1 MGLVRALRIACASVS
16 CASALVAG
24 LVGRSARAAYTVQR
38 VATGLSNPVY
48 VTHAPGDASRLF
60 IVESLS
66 GYDTAPLAER
76 VARIKILNLTGP
88 NAGTVNAAPFLEIPN
103 VTPQREDQGLFGL
116 AFHPDYTQNGMFY
129 VNYTV
134 GYDGGMSHVVRY
146 QVDLSNPNA
155 ANPASAT
162 PVYSYFKP
170 YYNHSAD
177 WMGFNPVATG
187 DARNFLYLT
196 TGDGGANTDPQ
207 NRAQDPTLPYGKVLR
222 FDVGSDG
229 VKDKYPEDP
238 ARNYG
243 VPADNPFQNVAGAG
257 ELVYDLGLRN
267 PWRAS
272 FDRETGDLYI
282 GNVGASTNNVSAE
295 EVEVHRMNQPPGVNY
310 GWSRKEGTNLGP
322 NPNPPLIG
330 DQLPTYQKIHDGG
343 SQTEGPE
350 ISITGGYVYRG
361 PIAELQGH
369 YIFAD
374 YIGTNF
380 SSSVPTAQRKSQI
393 YSFIDDGS
401 LPADFDGTNVTDF
414 QNRTAQAGFQP
425 NAGVM
430 KYISGFGE
438 DALGNLYIVDH
449 GIISTP
455 TSDPNNRNQGEIYRL
470 INSGDFNADANI
482 DGADFLLWQRN
493 LGVGDLADWR
503 EHYGETFGP
512 DGIAVPEPSTAV
524 LALLCVWRRREVR
537 TAVVRSTDRS
547 LD

>member
-1 MGLVRALRIACASVS
+1 
-16 CASALVAG
+16 
-24 LVGRSARAAYTVQR
+24 
-38 VATGLSNPVY
+38 
-48 VTHAPGDASRLF
+48 
-60 IVESLS
+60 
-66 GYDTAPLAER
+66 
-76 VARIKILNLTGP
+76 
-88 NAGTVNAAPFLEIPN
+88 
-103 VTPQREDQGLFGL
+103 
-116 AFHPDYTQNGMFY
+116 
-129 VNYTV
+129 
-134 GYDGGMSHVVRY
+134 
-146 QVDLSNPNA
+146 
-155 ANPASAT
+155 
-162 PVYSYFKP
+162 
-170 YYNHSAD
+170 
-177 WMGFNPVATG
+177 
-187 DARNFLYLT
+187 
-196 TGDGGANTDPQ
+196 
-207 NRAQDPTLPYGKVLR
+207 
-222 FDVGSDG
+222 
-229 VKDKYPEDP
+229 
-238 ARNYG
+238 
-243 VPADNPFQNVAGAG
+243 
-257 ELVYDLGLRN
+257 
-267 PWRAS
+267 
-272 FDRETGDLYI
+272 
-282 GNVGASTNNVSAE
+282 
-295 EVEVHRMNQPPGVNY
+295 MNQPPGVNY

>member
-1 MGLVRALRIACASVS
+1 MVVVRALKIACAFVG
-16 CASALVAG
+16 AALVAG
-24 LVGRSARAAYTVQR
+24 FGERSARAEFEIQR

-66 GYDTAPLAER
+66 GYNTAPLAER
-76 VARIKILNLTGP
+76 VSRIKILNLTGP
-88 NAGTVNAAPFLEIPN
+88 NAGTINAAPFLEIPGI
-103 VTPQREDQGLFGL
+103 TPHVEDQGLFGL
-116 AFHPDYTQNGMFY
+116 AFHPDYAQNGMFY

-134 GYDGGMSHVVRY
+134 GSDGGMSHIVRY
-146 QVDLSNPNA
+146 QVDPGNPNA

-187 DARNFLYLT
+187 DSRNYLYLT
-196 TGDGGANTDPQ
+196 TGDGGQNTDPG

-222 FDVGSDG
+222 FDVGADG
-229 VKDKYPEDP
+229 VKDKYPDDP
-238 ARNYG
+238 TKNYG
-243 VPADNPFQNVAGAG
+243 VPTDNPFQNVAGAG

-272 FDRETGDLYI
+272 FDRQTGDFYI

-295 EVEVHRMNQPPGVNY
+295 EVEVHRMNQAPGVNY
-310 GWSRKEGTNLGP
+310 GWSRKEGTNPGP

-330 DQLPTYQKIHDGG
+330 DQLPMYQKIHDGG

-350 ISITGGYVYRG
+350 ISLTGGYVYRG
-361 PIAELQGH
+361 PITELQGH

-374 YIGTNF
+374 FVGTNF
-380 SSSVPTAQRKSQI
+380 LSIPAAQKKAQI

-401 LPADFDGTNVTDF
+401 LPAEFDGTNVTDF
-414 QNRTAQAGFQP
+414 QNRTEQASFQP

-449 GIISTP
+449 GILSGP
-455 TSDPNNRNQGEIYRL
+455 TLNSRNQGEIYKL
-470 INSGDFNADANI
+470 VDTTPPTPGNFNGDAI
-482 DGADFLLWQRN
+482 VDGADFLEWQRDHS
-493 LGVGDLADWR
+493 VGDLADWR
-503 EHYGETFGP
+503 EHFGETVGSS
-512 DGIAVPEPSTAV
+512 AVPEPATAV
-524 LALLCVWRRREVR
+524 LALLCVMSVPL
-537 TAVVRSTDRS
+537 TRSCRCPLRPS
-547 LD
+547 IA